1 MKISWRKRILREIR
15 GRLRSRIL
23 SKHGFAVLVESRN
36 GVLAVDPADFNVSRT
51 LLRNG
56 EYGMRDVAA
65 LSAILADCADPRLVF
80 AGAHLGSL
88 LVPIVR
94 ATSARRIMAF
104 EPSPANL
111 RLLDLNLVL
120 NGIMGVDV
128 QRAAVGDAAGTI
140 RFTHN
145 PTNTGNSRVA
155 RDGRIQVPLVTLDQ
169 SPLAAW
175 DGIDLLVMDVE
186 GYEVHAIRGGRTTLA
201 RTRYL
206 FVEYAPEQLQEQNST
221 VDEFL
226 ELIAAQFPTM
236 YLLDHAA
243 RYFGQRGYVDYLR
256 GLPARRGLL
265 LNLLFCRDE
274 HPDSRLVG
282 LPS

>member
-1 MKISWRKRILREIR
+1 MREIR

-23 SKHGFAVLVESRN
+23 SRHGFAVLVESRN
-36 GVLAVDPADFNVSRT
+36 GTLAVDPADFNVART
-51 LLRNG
+51 LLRDG

-88 LVPIVR
+88 LVPLAR
-94 ATSARRIMAF
+94 ATSARHIMAF

-120 NGIMGVDV
+120 NGITGVDV
-128 QRAAVGDAAGTI
+128 QRAAIGDESGTV
-140 RFTHN
+140 RFTQN
-145 PTNTGNSRVA
+145 PTNSGNSRVA

-169 SPLAAW
+169 SPLAGW
-175 DGIDLLVMDVE
+175 EGIDLMVMDVE
-186 GYEVHAIRGGRTTLA
+186 GFEVHAIRGGRKTLA
-201 RTRYL
+201 RTRYF

-221 VDEFL
+221 VDEFI
-226 ELIAAQFPTM
+226 ELIAAEFRTM

-256 GLPARRGLL
+256 RLPERRGLL

-282 LPS
+282 MTS